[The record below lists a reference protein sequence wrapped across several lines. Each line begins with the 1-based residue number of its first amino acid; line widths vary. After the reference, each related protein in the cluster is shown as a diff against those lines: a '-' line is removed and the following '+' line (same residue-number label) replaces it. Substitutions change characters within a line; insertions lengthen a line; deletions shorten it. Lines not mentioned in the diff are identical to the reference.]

1 MTMNDA
7 RLRTR
12 ALAWLACGLAPL
24 AIVSG
29 VLVSSAPVG
38 AQEDTRRLWD
48 SAFLSKRQPSTSKPR
63 PRKAPEYRVATPPP
77 AAANTAAAAAKTVTA
92 PADATAPGELLGV
105 TVWRLR
111 RSQASDSSDSR
122 LLVQETEQQRTES
135 IEWTPERVE
144 AETPF
149 ATGDRVRLSIESPR
163 AGYLYVVDRELY
175 ADGTT
180 SDPYLIFPTRRM
192 RDGDNSVRAGKVIEL
207 PEKSAFKLTPLRS
220 DYRGERLTILVTA
233 EPLPQVTVP
242 ANAERLDPSLV
253 AQWETQWAAAAE
265 RLELVGGAGRA
276 YTGIERD
283 AAAQGRLLTQDDALP
298 QTLYRVLSAPGS
310 PVVISVALKIAK

>member
-1 MTMNDA
+1 MTIND
-7 RLRTR
+7 RRR
-12 ALAWLACGLAPL
+12 ATGVIAWLAARIYGGAPL
-24 AIVSG
+24 AIA
-29 VLVSSAPVG
+29 SSILLSSLAVA

-48 SAFLSKRQPSTSKPR
+48 SEFLNKRAPSTSKPR
-63 PRKAPEYRVATPPP
+63 PRKPPEYRVATPPP
-77 AAANTAAAAAKTVTA
+77 PAAAAAA
-92 PADATAPGELLGV
+92 AAAATPGELVGV

-111 RSQASDSSDSR
+111 RSQPSDSGDSR
-122 LLVQETEQQRTES
+122 LLVQETDTQRAES
-135 IEWTPERVE
+135 VEWTPERVE

-149 ATGDRVRLSIESPR
+149 AAGDRVRLSIESPR

-207 PEKSAFKLTPLRS
+207 PDKSAFKLTPLRA
-220 DYRGERLTILVTA
+220 DYQGERLTILVTS

-242 ANAERLDPSLV
+242 ANAERLDAALV

-265 RLELVGGAGRA
+265 RLELAGGAGRA
-276 YTGIERD
+276 YTGVERD

-298 QTLYRVLSAPGS
+298 QTLYRVLAAPGS
-310 PVVISVALKIAK
+310 PVLISLPLKIAR

>member
-1 MTMNDA
+1 MTTNES
-7 RLRTR
+7 RRRTR
-12 ALAWLACGLAPL
+12 ALLRLAAPL
-24 AIVSG
+24 AIAST
-29 VLVSSAPVG
+29 VLASSAPVG

-48 SAFLSKRQPSTSKPR
+48 SAFLSKRAPSTAKPR
-63 PRKAPEYRVATPPP
+63 PKKAPEYRVATPTP
-77 AAANTAAAAAKTVTA
+77 A
-92 PADATAPGELLGV
+92 PASTSTASASAATANVGELVGV

-111 RSQASDSSDSR
+111 RSKASDSGESR
-122 LLVQETEQQRTES
+122 LLVQETENQRVETV
-135 IEWTPERVE
+135 EWTPERVE

-149 ATGDRVRLSIESPR
+149 AAGDRVRLSIESPR

-180 SDPYLIFPTRRM
+180 SDPYLIFPTLRM

-207 PEKSAFKLTPLRS
+207 PDKSAFKLTPLRD
-220 DYRGERLTILVTA
+220 DYRGERLTILVTS
-233 EPLPQVTVP
+233 EPLPLVTVP

-265 RLELVGGAGRA
+265 RLELVGGAGQA

-283 AAAQGRLLTQDDALP
+283 AAAQGRLLTQDDELP
-298 QTLYRVLSAPGS
+298 QTLYRVLSAPGA
-310 PVVISVALKIAK
+310 PVLISVPLKIAK

>member
-1 MTMNDA
+1 MTIND
-7 RLRTR
+7 RRR
-12 ALAWLACGLAPL
+12 ATSVLVRLAPR
-24 AIVSG
+24 ISG
-29 VLVSSAPVG
+29 VVPLGIAATLLLSSLAVA

-48 SAFLSKRQPSTSKPR
+48 SEFLNKRAPSTSTPR
-63 PRKAPEYRVATPPP
+63 PRKPPEYRVATPPP
-77 AAANTAAAAAKTVTA
+77 PAAAAAA
-92 PADATAPGELLGV
+92 AASATPGELVGI

-111 RSQASDSSDSR
+111 RSEASDSHDSR
-122 LLVQETEQQRTES
+122 LLVQETDNQRTES
-135 IEWTPERVE
+135 VEWTPERVE

-149 ATGDRVRLSIESPR
+149 AAGDRVRLSIESPR

-207 PEKSAFKLTPLRS
+207 PDRSAFKLTPLRA
-220 DYRGERLTILVTA
+220 DYQGERLTILVTS

-242 ANAERLDPSLV
+242 ANAERLDASLV

-265 RLELVGGAGRA
+265 RLELAGGAGRA
-276 YTGIERD
+276 STGVERA
-283 AAAQGRLLTQDDALP
+283 AAAQGRLLTQDDELP

-310 PVVISVALKIAK
+310 PVLISLPLKIAR